1 MDGFLRPRKNRP
13 LKPSSNPLKT
23 LGWRCRMDEMDGLDG
38 FCRREGVREN
48 IYYRAQFALD
58 DAPDGVSP
66 SGRVPAGQLALFGKP
81 LPESLSRDRDGT
93 ALVPGEPLGNGEG
106 RVRIE
111 QEIITVEPAYEP
123 AARLPFVL
131 VEPRDNPAL
140 PFPTPGFGV
149 VWRVAR
155 LRVDDM
161 G

>member
-1 MDGFLRPRKNRP
+1 
-13 LKPSSNPLKT
+13 
-23 LGWRCRMDEMDGLDG
+23 MDEMDGLDG

-93 ALVPGEPLGNGEG
+93 ALVPSEPLGNGEG

-111 QEIITVEPAYEP
+111 QEVITIKPAYEP
-123 AARLPFVL
+123 AAGLPFVL
-131 VEPRDNPAL
+131 INSRDNPAL

-149 VWRVAR
+149 GRPVA
-155 LRVDDM
+155 LFGIDDM
-161 G
+161 GQPAGQGGSQK